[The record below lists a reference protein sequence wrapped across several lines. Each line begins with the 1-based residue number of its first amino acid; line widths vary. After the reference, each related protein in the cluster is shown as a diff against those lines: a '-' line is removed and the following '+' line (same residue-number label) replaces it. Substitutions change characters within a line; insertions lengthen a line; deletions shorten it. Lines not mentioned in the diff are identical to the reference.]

1 MKLNDKKLKELPEDT
16 KFATF
21 NSDNED
27 IILGE
32 YLIAKLLY
40 NGFTLNDIL
49 EQANE
54 IKNKKE
60 RESVKI
66 IIIEITI
73 NLIELNPQYV
83 K

>member
-1 MKLNDKKLKELPEDT
+1 MNNNNIKLKELPKDIN
-16 KFATF
+16 FATF

-40 NGFTLNDIL
+40 NGFTLKDIL
-49 EQANE
+49 ESTNK

-60 RESVKI
+60 RNIVKEI
-66 IIIEITI
+66 ITNIVLNFT
-73 NLIELNPQYV
+73 NLNPEFRH
-83 K
+83 